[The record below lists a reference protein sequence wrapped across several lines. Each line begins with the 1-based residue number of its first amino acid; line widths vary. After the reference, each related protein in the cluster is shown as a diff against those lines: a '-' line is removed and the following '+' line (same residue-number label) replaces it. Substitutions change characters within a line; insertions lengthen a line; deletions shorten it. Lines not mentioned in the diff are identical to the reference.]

1 MWTALLLLASL
12 ASAAELYV
20 NGVRATG
27 LRSQQ
32 FEDADVRID
41 EHGDIHITAP
51 RYVVQSLEPQQPSA
65 PSPQPQASAVTPGR
79 YWLVTED
86 HRSSGHTVEVFAN
99 GDLVRRVR
107 SGEPQVILDLSPW
120 LTPGSNNITFSA
132 LPGPQPG
139 GGALHIYM
147 GTGYNDAGVIRL
159 HDPQIDYVRRSSDQA
174 VGGMSDHVL
183 TVQ

>member
-1 MWTALLLLASL
+1 MWAALLLVLAT
-12 ASAAELYV
+12 ASAGELYI

-27 LRSQQ
+27 LRDQS

-41 EHGDIHITAP
+41 EQGDIHITAP
-51 RYVVQSLEPQQPSA
+51 RYVIRSLDPVPSEPTL
-65 PSPQPQASAVTPGR
+65 QASAVSAGR

-86 HRSSGHTVEVFAN
+86 NRSTGHTIEVFVN

-107 SGEPQVILDLSPW
+107 SGEPQLILDLAPW
-120 LTPGSNNITFSA
+120 LTPGANNVTFSA

-139 GGALHIYM
+139 GGVLHLYM

-159 HDPQIDYVRRSSDQA
+159 HDPQIDYARRSSDEPT
-174 VGGMSDHVL
+174 GGMVDHIL
-183 TVQ
+183 NVQ